1 MVPRRP
7 VPGSDR
13 EADGLPDNQRH
24 QQGRRSRGRKWL
36 AWIVVIVV
44 VLVGLDFG
52 AKAFAENRVAS
63 QIKSQG
69 FPAKP
74 SVSIAGFPFL
84 TQVAAR
90 DIHQITISSS
100 DIKAGPLTVT
110 SLNVVADNVKLNSS
124 FSGGTA
130 GPVHGT
136 VLISLGALG
145 NALSAAGPLTGFLGG
160 GGLKVTSVGS
170 TEVKGSLNLA
180 GGIVSWSA
188 TWKVV
193 AAGPNEIELQLVS
206 SSGLPS
212 GLASSARSIT
222 LPLKS
227 LPLGLQMTGGLNS
240 SSNGIDVDVKA
251 DSISFGS

>member
-1 MVPRRP
+1 L
-7 VPGSDR
+7 SN
-13 EADGLPDNQRH
+13 NQP
-24 QQGRRSRGRKWL
+24 QQLKQRNRGRKWL
-36 AWIVVIVV
+36 VWIVVIVV

-52 AKAFAENRVAS
+52 AKAFAESKIAS
-63 QIKSQG
+63 QIKSHG

-100 DIKAGPLTVT
+100 NIKEGPVTIT
-110 SLNVVADNVKLNSS
+110 SLNVVADNVKVNSS
-124 FSGGTA
+124 FDGGTT

-136 VLISLGALG
+136 ILISLGALG
-145 NALSAAGPLTGFLGG
+145 NALSAAGPLSGFLGG
-160 GGLKVTSVGS
+160 GGLRVVSVGN

-180 GGIVSWSA
+180 GGLVSWSA

-193 AAGPNEIELQLVS
+193 AAGPNEIELHLVS

-212 GLASSARSIT
+212 GLASAAQNIK

>member
-1 MVPRRP
+1 MY
-7 VPGSDR
+7 
-13 EADGLPDNQRH
+13 DNQP
-24 QQGRRSRGRKWL
+24 QQLKRRRRGRKWL
-36 AWIVVIVV
+36 VWIVVIIV

-52 AKAFAENRVAS
+52 AKSFAESKIAS
-63 QIKSQG
+63 QLTSQG

-100 DIKAGPLTVT
+100 NIKAGPVTIT
-110 SLNVVADNVKLNSS
+110 SLNVVADSVKVNSS
-124 FSGGTA
+124 FNGGST

-136 VLISLGALG
+136 VLISLGAIG
-145 NALSAAGPLTGFLGG
+145 NALSAAGPLSGFLGGG
-160 GGLKVTSVGS
+160 GGLKVTSVGTS
-170 TEVKGSLNLA
+170 EVKGSLNLV
-180 GGIVSWSA
+180 GGILSWSA

-193 AAGPNEIELQLVS
+193 AAGPNEIQLHLVS

-212 GLASSARSIT
+212 ALAGPARNIK

-240 SSNGIDVDVKA
+240 SSNGINVDVKA
-251 DSISFGS
+251 DSLSFGG

>member
-1 MVPRRP
+1 MSNNQPQQLKQRR
-7 VPGSDR
+7 
-13 EADGLPDNQRH
+13 
-24 QQGRRSRGRKWL
+24 RGRKWL
-36 AWIVVIVV
+36 IWIAVIVV
-44 VLVGLDFG
+44 VLAGLDFG
-52 AKAFAENRVAS
+52 AKAFAESKIAS
-63 QIKSQG
+63 QIKSHG

-90 DIHQITISSS
+90 NIHQITISSS
-100 DIKAGPLTVT
+100 NIKEGPVTVT
-110 SLNVVADNVKLNSS
+110 SLNVVADSVKVNSS
-124 FSGGTA
+124 FNGGTT

-180 GGIVSWSA
+180 GGLVSWSA

-206 SSGLPS
+206 SNGLPS
-212 GLASSARSIT
+212 GLASTAQNIK

-240 SSNGIDVDVKA
+240 SSNGIDVNVKA

>member
-1 MVPRRP
+1 L
-7 VPGSDR
+7 SN
-13 EADGLPDNQRH
+13 NQP
-24 QQGRRSRGRKWL
+24 QQLKRNRGRKWL
-36 AWIVVIVV
+36 VWIVVIVV

-52 AKAFAENRVAS
+52 AKAFAESKIAS
-63 QIKSQG
+63 QIKSHG

-100 DIKAGPLTVT
+100 NIKKGPVTIT
-110 SLNVVADNVKLNSS
+110 SLNVVADNVKVNSS
-124 FSGGTA
+124 FNGGTT

-136 VLISLGALG
+136 ILISLGALG

-160 GGLKVTSVGS
+160 GGLNVVSVGN

-180 GGIVSWSA
+180 GGLVSWSA

-193 AAGPNEIELQLVS
+193 AAGPNEIELHLVS
-206 SSGLPS
+206 SNGLPS
-212 GLASSARSIT
+212 GLASAAQNIK

>member
-1 MVPRRP
+1 L
-7 VPGSDR
+7 SN
-13 EADGLPDNQRH
+13 NQP
-24 QQGRRSRGRKWL
+24 QQLTQRSRGRKWL
-36 AWIVVIVV
+36 TWIVVIVV

-52 AKAFAENRVAS
+52 AKALAESKIAS
-63 QIKSQG
+63 QIKSHG

-90 DIHQITISSS
+90 DIHQITVSSS
-100 DIKAGPLTVT
+100 NMKAGPVTVT
-110 SLNVVADNVKLNSS
+110 SLNVVADSVKVSSS
-124 FSGGTA
+124 FNGGTT

-160 GGLKVTSVGS
+160 GGLKVVSAVN

-180 GGIVSWSA
+180 GGLVSWSA

-193 AAGPNEIELQLVS
+193 AAGPDEIELQLLS

-212 GLASSARSIT
+212 GLVSSAQDIK

-227 LPLGLQMTGGLNS
+227 LPLGLQMTGGLNT

>member
-1 MVPRRP
+1 
-7 VPGSDR
+7 
-13 EADGLPDNQRH
+13 LYDNQPR
-24 QQGRRSRGRKWL
+24 QLKQRRRGRKWL
-36 AWIVVIVV
+36 VGIVVIIV

-52 AKAFAENRVAS
+52 AKAFAESKIAS
-63 QIKSQG
+63 QLASHG

-74 SVSIAGFPFL
+74 GVSIAGFPFL

-100 DIKAGPLTVT
+100 NINAGPVT
-110 SLNVVADNVKLNSS
+110 ITSMNVVADSVKVNSG
-124 FSGGTA
+124 FSGGTT

-145 NALSAAGPLTGFLGG
+145 NALSVAGPLAGFLGGG

-170 TEVKGSLNLA
+170 SKVKGSLNLA
-180 GGIVSWSA
+180 GGILSWSA
-188 TWKVV
+188 TWRVV
-193 AAGPNEIELQLVS
+193 AAGPSEIQLHLVS

-212 GLASSARSIT
+212 ALAGPARNIK

-240 SSNGIDVDVKA
+240 SSSGINVNVKA
-251 DSISFGS
+251 DSLSFGG

>member
-1 MVPRRP
+1 MYDTQP
-7 VPGSDR
+7 
-13 EADGLPDNQRH
+13 
-24 QQGRRSRGRKWL
+24 QQLKRRSRGRKWL
-36 AWIVVIVV
+36 VWIVVIVV

-52 AKAFAENRVAS
+52 AKAFAEHEIAS
-63 QIKSQG
+63 QMTSHG

-84 TQVAAR
+84 TQVVAR

-100 DIKAGPLTVT
+100 DIKEGPVTVT
-110 SLNVVADNVKLNSS
+110 SLNVVADSVKVNSS
-124 FSGGTA
+124 FQGGTT

-136 VLISLGALG
+136 VLISLGSLG
-145 NALSAAGPLTGFLGG
+145 NALSQAGPLASFLGG
-160 GGLKVTSVGS
+160 GGLKVTSVG
-170 TEVKGSLNLA
+170 TTKVKGSLNLV
-180 GGIVSWSA
+180 GGLVSWSA
-188 TWKVV
+188 KWRVV
-193 AAGPNEIELQLVS
+193 AAGPDEIRLHLVS

-212 GLASSARSIT
+212 KLKRPARNIT

-227 LPLGLQMTGGLNS
+227 LPLGLKMTGGLSS

>member
-1 MVPRRP
+1 M
-7 VPGSDR
+7 
-13 EADGLPDNQRH
+13 PDNQPR
-24 QQGRRSRGRKWL
+24 QKQRRRGRTWL
-36 AWIVVIVV
+36 TWIVVIVV

-52 AKAFAENRVAS
+52 ARAFAESRIAS
-63 QIKSQG
+63 QIKSHG
-69 FPAKP
+69 FPARP

-90 DIHQITISSS
+90 EFHQITISSS
-100 DIKAGPLTVT
+100 DIKEGSITVT
-110 SLNVVADNVKLNSS
+110 SLHVVADSVKVNSS

-160 GGLKVTSVGS
+160 GGLKVTSVGK

-180 GGIVSWSA
+180 GGLVSWSA

-193 AAGPNEIELQLVS
+193 AAGPDEIELQLVS
-206 SSGLPS
+206 SNGLPS
-212 GLASSARSIT
+212 GLASSAQTIK

-240 SSNGIDVDVKA
+240 SSNGINVDVKA